1 MGRNIPLV
9 VRENNLLR
17 YEDNIIA
24 NAEANINLEDEDDMA
39 NDDVFREDIYFGFEG
54 DIALTDY
61 AFKGNIYIEERKETI
76 ANGDA
81 NYNFQDENNILNSN
95 EKEKDFRRN
104 NGNEDDRSSYMLF
117 TPTLE
122 YIKNV
127 LYDALHQ
134 LFDEFEIEIVS
145 CPCLT
150 KPPYNFAAD
159 GLSGNTGILQMGDI
173 DNFCPFPRKNLIF
186 DIQHILSKYYDDIFV
201 IGSGF
206 AAKPFMPYNGHLIIN
221 AIVSANPINVIN
233 NSCIITHED
242 GGLRRSEIIDDP
254 NQMKCSIMGNFFFS
268 EGKRGMVIKMR
279 LKGNKTAY
287 DIILLIQKCLNV
299 RCRYPIGLGVVIV
312 INGGQT
318 IQFITPEN
326 YTDYWYD
333 TYMDFYRWLKNYKQ
347 DCINLIAVGAL
358 TNSSFNIFGQNT
370 EGNRLLGSR
379 YRFNTFSN
387 YEGAGEFCTDVA
399 SNETEYT
406 VYLNIAQEIYF

>member
-122 YIKNV
+122 YIKN
-127 LYDALHQ
+127 
-134 LFDEFEIEIVS
+134 
-145 CPCLT
+145 
-150 KPPYNFAAD
+150 